1 MIRIK
6 VISLSGEKGAIQQVT
21 TAEHCPEC
29 AIIKLKKINTKKI

>member
-6 VISLSGEKGAIQQVT
+6 VVSLSGKKGAIQQIT

-29 AIIKLKKINTKKI
+29 AIIKLKKINTKTV